1 MVIHNEDMQKHGKS
15 DESLEN
21 LDQDVARFD
30 DVLTRLDEAMQRIA
44 VGEKAKE
51 NLGMMRNKGRSFEED
66 YMKKQK

>member
-1 MVIHNEDMQKHGKS
+1 MGKS

-51 NLGMMRNKGRSFEED
+51 NFEMMRNKGRSFEED

>member
-1 MVIHNEDMQKHGKS
+1 MGKS

-21 LDQDVARFD
+21 LDQDVSRFD

-51 NLGMMRNKGRSFEED
+51 NFGLMRNKRRSFEED